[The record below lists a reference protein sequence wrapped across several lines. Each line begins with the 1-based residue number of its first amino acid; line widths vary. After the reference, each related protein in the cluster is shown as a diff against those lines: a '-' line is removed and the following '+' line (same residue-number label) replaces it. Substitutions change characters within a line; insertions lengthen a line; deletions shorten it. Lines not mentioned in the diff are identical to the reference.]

1 MLQFKSNNPKSK
13 IQNLK
18 SIMVFKT
25 PLAWLQLIQQKGRFM
40 VAVAGMAFIVLL
52 MFVQLGFQDALYS
65 SATAVHQ
72 RLQGDLFLVSSQYKA
87 LTSNQS
93 FPRARLYQALGFD
106 SVESVSPM
114 YLEFAKF
121 RNEETGEKYPI
132 YVIGIEPGKS
142 VINLPEVEGNIDK
155 LKIPDVILFD
165 KDSRPYFGNIPLQF
179 SSSKTDPVM
188 VEVFPFNNSTGY
200 RVRVGGLFKIGP
212 SFGVDGNLIV
222 SDSTFLRIFA
232 SRPSERIDL
241 GIITLKNG
249 ADPEKALNNL
259 RRNLPSD
266 VRVFTKQGFNS
277 YEKEYWAA
285 RTPIGFIL
293 NLMLTMGSIVGV
305 VIVYQILYS
314 NISSQF
320 VAYATLKAIGYE
332 NNYLLSVVFQQAI
345 ILAILG
351 YLPGFVFSLGLYDF
365 AMNTTK
371 LPIMMTFHNAVIV
384 FFSTIFM
391 CIISGILAINKLRLA
406 DPADIF

>member
-1 MLQFKSNNPKSK
+1 MFFK
-13 IQNLK
+13 I
-18 SIMVFKT
+18 
-25 PLAWLQLIQQKGRFM
+25 PLAWLQLIQQKGRFI

-72 RLQGDLFLVSSQYKA
+72 RLHGDLFLVSAQYKA

-106 SVESVSPM
+106 TVESVSPM

-121 RNEETGEKYPI
+121 KNPDTGEKYPI
-132 YVIGIEPGKS
+132 YVMGVEPGKS
-142 VINLPEVEGNIDK
+142 VINLPEVEANIDK

-165 KDSRPYFGNIPLQF
+165 RDSRSYFGNIPERFNQGN
-179 SSSKTDPVM
+179 TDQV

-200 RVRVGGLFKIGP
+200 RVRVGGLFSIGP

-222 SDSTFLRIFA
+222 SDATFFRLFPSRA
-232 SRPSERIDL
+232 SDRIDL
-241 GIITLKNG
+241 GTIKLRPG
-249 ADPEKALNNL
+249 ADPEKVLTNL
-259 RRNLPSD
+259 QQNLASD
-266 VRVFTKQGFNS
+266 VRIFTNAGFNS
-277 YEKEYWAA
+277 YEKQYWAA

-332 NNYLLSVVFQQAI
+332 NNYLLAVVFQQAI

-351 YLPGFVFSLGLYDF
+351 YLPGFILSIGLYDF
-365 AMNTTK
+365 AMDTTK
-371 LPIMMTFHNAVIV
+371 LPIMMTVQNALIV
-384 FFSTIFM
+384 FFSTILM

>member
-1 MLQFKSNNPKSK
+1 
-13 IQNLK
+13 
-18 SIMVFKT
+18 MVFKT
-25 PLAWLQLIQQKGRFM
+25 PLAWLQLIQQKGRFI

-72 RLQGDLFLVSSQYKA
+72 RLNGDLFLVSAQYKA

-106 SVESVSPM
+106 NVESVSPM

-121 RNEETGEKYPI
+121 KNPDTGEKYPI
-132 YVIGIEPGKS
+132 YVIGVEPGKS
-142 VINLPEVEGNIDK
+142 VIDLPEVEGNMDK

-165 KDSRPYFGNIPLQF
+165 RDSRAYFGDISERFNQGNTEQI
-179 SSSKTDPVM
+179 

-200 RVRVGGLFKIGP
+200 RTRVGGLFSIGP
-212 SFGVDGNLIV
+212 SFGVDGNLIM

-232 SRPSERIDL
+232 SRPSDRIDL
-241 GIITLKNG
+241 GAIKLKAG
-249 ADPEKALNNL
+249 ADPEKVAKNL
-259 RRNLPSD
+259 RQNLSSD
-266 VRVFTKQGFNS
+266 VRIFTKTGFNN
-277 YEKEYWAA
+277 YEKQYWAA

-332 NNYLLSVVFQQAI
+332 NNYLLTVVFQQAI

-351 YLPGFVFSLGLYDF
+351 YLPGFILSLGLYDF
-365 AMNTTK
+365 AMDTTK
-371 LPIMMTFHNAVIV
+371 LPIMMTVHNALIV
-384 FFSTIFM
+384 FVSTICM
-391 CIISGILAINKLRLA
+391 CIISGIFAINKLRLA